1 MKKTLC
7 KVLVLTLAL
16 CMVLSQTVMAATYK
30 VTVVVEQQGS
40 SNSVTYDTGYQHD
53 SVKLVNLIAEMFI
66 AKEDEMSQVFET
78 GLNTKVQ
85 EAKAAYEN
93 PTEWAAFVETFDSS
107 INNNDL
113 KAILKDT
120 DSDLGAL
127 GAGSYSMSYTNSAV
141 TPAETYVVT
150 LTCARKSSGGGG
162 GAVTPVTPTQPT
174 EPTQPS
180 AVESFSDVDAN
191 EWYYSA
197 VRYCIENGI
206 MVGTSE
212 DAFEPSAKLTRSMLL
227 TMLAREAGVDTT
239 ASASEP
245 WYAKVMAWAVATG
258 VSDGTSPEADIT
270 REQLVTML
278 YRFTKEAGKDVSA
291 SADLSGYADVDS
303 ISDWALDAVKWAV
316 ATGVMKGIDATT
328 IDPQGGATRAQAAQF
343 FYNFKT
349 LVLSK

>member
-7 KVLVLTLAL
+7 KVLVLALVL
-16 CMVLSQTVMAATYK
+16 CMVLPQTVMAASYN
-30 VTVVVEQQGS
+30 VTVAVEQQGS
-40 SNSVTYDTGYQHD
+40 SNSVSYATGYQHD
-53 SVKLVNLIAEMFI
+53 SVKLVNLIAETFI
-66 AKEDEMSQVFET
+66 AKEDEMSRVFET

-85 EAKAAYEN
+85 EARAAYEN
-93 PTEWAAFVETFDSS
+93 PTAWATFVEGFDSS

-120 DSDLGAL
+120 DSELGAL
-127 GAGSYSMSYTNSAV
+127 GAGSYSMSYTNTAV
-141 TPAETYVVT
+141 TPSETYVVT
-150 LTCARKSSGGGG
+150 LTCTRKSSGGGG
-162 GAVTPVTPTQPT
+162 GAVAPVT
-174 EPTQPS
+174 PTQPS
-180 AVESFSDVDAN
+180 AVEGFADVDAN

-239 ASASEP
+239 AADSEP
-245 WYAKVMAWAVATG
+245 WYAKVMAWAVTAG

-278 YRFTKEAGKDVSA
+278 YRYVKAAGKDVSA
-291 SADLSGYADVDS
+291 TADLSGYADSDS
-303 ISDWALDAVKWAV
+303 ISDWALEAVQWAV
-316 ATGVMKGIDATT
+316 ATGLMKGVDATT
-328 IDPQGGATRAQAAQF
+328 IDPQGSATRAQAAQF